1 MYIWPSKKKKN
12 RDVNKKLS
20 TLLRF
25 TEYYSET
32 ELFKKISAWG
42 IKIGAEILYFAL
54 ILFYVLTDEKTSLKN
69 KLIIM
74 GALGY
79 FILPTDLIS
88 DFIPVLGFTD
98 DAAFLSFAV
107 MSISDSITPEIKEKA
122 KEKLKE
128 LINES
133 IEPEQLTKLL
143 EKTVKEKNQ

>member
-1 MYIWPSKKKKN
+1 M
-12 RDVNKKLS
+12 NKKLS

-25 TEYYSET
+25 TDYYSET

-42 IKIGAEILYFAL
+42 MKIGAEILYFAL

-79 FILPTDLIS
+79 FILPVDLIS

-107 MSISDSITPEIKEKA
+107 MSISDAITPEIKEKA
-122 KEKLKE
+122 KEKLKD
-128 LINES
+128 LINEN

>member
-1 MYIWPSKKKKN
+1 MYIWQSKKRKN
-12 RDVNKKLS
+12 RDMNKKLS

-25 TEYYSET
+25 TDYYSET

-42 IKIGAEILYFAL
+42 MKIGAEILYFAL

-79 FILPTDLIS
+79 FILPVDLIS

-107 MSISDSITPEIKEKA
+107 MSISDAITPEIKEKA
-122 KEKLKE
+122 KEKLKD
-128 LINES
+128 LINEN